1 MSRRSRRDR
10 PGVPIPPGTSDRGA
24 AAVEFALVLPLL
36 LLVVFGLIDFGR
48 ALNEQIVL
56 THAAREGARAA
67 ALGGTDAVTRTVSAA
82 QPLSDVAV
90 SVTACPVTPGPADDA
105 VVVASHEF
113 TFITPIG
120 AFIDMF
126 HDSDAGA
133 PITLTGRG
141 VMRCL
146 G

>member
-1 MSRRSRRDR
+1 MNRRSWRGRRHS
-10 PGVPIPPGTSDRGA
+10 PVPHGTNDRGA

-56 THAAREGARAA
+56 TQAAREGARAA
-67 ALGGTDAVTRTVSAA
+67 ALGGADAVTRSRSAA
-82 QPLSDVAV
+82 QPLSGVAV
-90 SVTACPVTPGPADDA
+90 SVTACPVTPGPTDDA
-105 VVVASHEF
+105 VVVVSHEF

-126 HDSDAGA
+126 HDSDAGS
-133 PITLTGRG
+133 PITLTGKG

>member
-1 MSRRSRRDR
+1 MTRASSGGNDR
-10 PGVPIPPGTSDRGA
+10 DRGA

-48 ALNEQIVL
+48 ALNAQITL
-56 THAAREGARAA
+56 TQAAREGARAA
-67 ALGGTDAVTRTVSAA
+67 ALA
-82 QPLSDVAV
+82 QPDVVARAKAAASPLSTVVV
-90 SVTACPVTPGPADDA
+90 SVTPCPATPSPSADA
-105 VVVASHEF
+105 VVAVRYDF

-120 AFIDMF
+120 AFADLFTATDI
-126 HDSDAGA
+126 GA
-133 PITLTGRG
+133 PITLTGTG

>member
-1 MSRRSRRDR
+1 MRRILSRI
-10 PGVPIPPGTSDRGA
+10 PGGILRGTGGDRGA

-36 LLVVFGLIDFGR
+36 LIVVFGLIDFGR
-48 ALNEQIVL
+48 ALNQQIEL
-56 THAAREGARAA
+56 TQAAREGARVA
-67 ALGGTDAVTRTVSAA
+67 ALGGADAADRTRAA
-82 QPLSDVAV
+82 AAPLSDVDV
-90 SVTACPVTPGPADDA
+90 SVTACPATPAPTDDA
-105 VVVASHEF
+105 VVVARHGF

-120 AFIDMF
+120 MVADLFT
-126 HDSDAGA
+126 DSDVGA

>member
-1 MSRRSRRDR
+1 MQRVISRDHR
-10 PGVPIPPGTSDRGA
+10 TDRGA

-48 ALNEQIVL
+48 ALNAQITV
-56 THAAREGARAA
+56 TQAAREGARAA
-67 ALGGTDAVTRTVSAA
+67 ALGRADVVARTQAA
-82 QPLSDVAV
+82 ALPLSTMVDPGA
-90 SVTACPVTPGPADDA
+90 ACPANPLTTNDA
-105 VVVASHEF
+105 VVVVRHGF
-113 TFITPIG
+113 TFITPVG
-120 AFIDMF
+120 AFADMF
-126 HDSDAGA
+126 TDSDVGA